1 MDQLKQSMAAAGK
14 YGFWIS
20 TVVIT
25 LGSVGVWFMTTSKL
39 SEENQQRASTLK
51 SDIQS
56 VTQVR
61 SALPT
66 HPNQHSHSKMEEL
79 IDGRQAEVLEAWT
92 SVFERQQSILK
103 WPRELQ
109 EDFVQEFEGL
119 IPIERFIDFPPTPE
133 QQKNTDLLF
142 RYATYIGTTLPR
154 IAEIA
159 KTEWTAEFQ
168 KAAAPAGGMGG
179 YGEDMGGYGGDMGGD
194 MGGYGGDMGGY
205 GMGGGPGGPGG
216 PAGARRRQ
224 RGEKEP
230 LVRWSRASQQQVMSD
245 LFPWLGRRPST
256 LQVYYSQENIWILKQ
271 LLQIIANVN
280 GDANQP
286 FQAKIRE
293 ISRIGIGASV
303 DFEMGN
309 LAQPGE
315 GRRAGGMGGYGIE
328 GGMGGMYDSGPME
341 EGYEDYEGGGEMM
354 EGGPGGGAAPAAM
367 DPAENRYVDMQNQP
381 IPASTLR
388 TALTSNRPEDA
399 PIAVAKRVP
408 VMMRVK
414 MDQRFVPQLI
424 AECGSAPLM
433 VEVRRVRILPPSSR
447 PGGGGDM
454 GGYGMGGEDMGGYG
468 GDMGGYG
475 EDYGMGGE
483 GGYGDPGGGFGSQAG
498 GRQGKSE
505 EFPLDVDVEVYGLIY
520 IYNPPDP
527 EKLGLEQVTEDTVID
542 GSTATGDQAPA
553 VPEEPTEPA
562 EPTEPVLPDEP
573 IADPPVETPGPPAAG
588 ETQPDDADPQ
598 DTDEALEPEAELPP
612 PPDEPGD
619 AEAAEPV
626 ETADPP
632 QPDSPVA
639 AAAP

>member
-39 SEENQQRASTLK
+39 SDENQQRASSLK

-109 EDFVQEFEGL
+109 EDFVEEFEGL

-168 KAAAPAGGMGG
+168 AAATPAGGMGG
-179 YGEDMGGYGGDMGGD
+179 YGEDMGDFG
-194 MGGYGGDMGGY
+194 MGGYSMGGPS
-205 GMGGGPGGPGG
+205 GPGGQ
-216 PAGARRRQ
+216 AGARRRQ

-245 LFPWLGRRPST
+245 LFPWLGQRPST

-328 GGMGGMYDSGPME
+328 GGMGGMYDSDAMGDMYSSE
-341 EGYEDYEGGGEMM
+341 GMGEGQEGYMMDDSGGGR
-354 EGGPGGGAAPAAM
+354 AAAAAK

-381 IPASTLR
+381 ITASTLR
-388 TALTSNRPEDA
+388 AALTSNRPEDA

-424 AECGSAPLM
+424 AACGSAPLM

-454 GGYGMGGEDMGGYG
+454 GGSGMGG
-468 GDMGGYG
+468 GDMGYGSGDMGYGSGDMGYG

-483 GGYGDPGGGFGSQAG
+483 GDYGDPGGYGGSGAGGQTG

-542 GSTATGDQAPA
+542 GSTTTGDQAPVA
-553 VPEEPTEPA
+553 PEEPTEPA
-562 EPTEPVLPDEP
+562 EPALPDEP
-573 IADPPVETPGPPAAG
+573 TADPPVETPGPPAAG

-598 DTDEALEPEAELPP
+598 DADDAPQPESELPP
-612 PPDEPGD
+612 LPEEPGD
-619 AEAAEPV
+619 TEAAEPA

-632 QPDSPVA
+632 EVDSPVA